1 LDRYVIITLSLLL
14 LKYYLG
20 TKSDVK
26 MLEERDEVMRNKYYD
41 PIERFPDKIDQ
52 LLDALDRV
60 CSFILS
66 SAF

>member
-20 TKSDVK
+20 TKSDLE

-41 PIERFPDKIDQ
+41 PIEQFPDKIDQ
-52 LLDALDRV
+52 LLDALNRV
-60 CSFILS
+60 RHRVYFKCS
-66 SAF
+66 